1 MHLRSGAFQVCD
13 VKSITVLGGWTLI
26 SWHWPL
32 NFRGPDPVEP
42 ANIEQNRF
50 LWRAIDN
57 LMHTPCIFKQSGD
70 PQGRRR
76 AFSKNLKI
84 CLGLEYAENLS
95 SLEQNITTL
104 TSVENLSWFQ
114 NLSVFKI
121 PFRVIQGPA
130 LYYISYITSVTG
142 WKSAVLGNTYNCSI
156 INDPKQTKLPPL
168 TWLGRHQTAPLW
180 LKHLKRSTFF
190 VPEHFWWS
198 TKNCSPENFIRCPGQ
213 QRSLRV
219 RKALGTTLQTDCR

>member
-121 PFRVIQGPA
+121 PLRVIQGPA
-130 LYYISYITSVTG
+130 LYNRCYRLKISSFREHLQLLHNKWSETNKTAALNMTWKTSDC
-142 WKSAVLGNTYNCSI
+142 SALTEAL
-156 INDPKQTKLPPL
+156 KTKHFFCIGTLLMEHQKLFTRKLYPL
-168 TWLGRHQTAPLW
+168 SGSA
-180 LKHLKRSTFF
+180 KVAS
-190 VPEHFWWS
+190 
-198 TKNCSPENFIRCPGQ
+198 CP
-213 QRSLRV
+213 
-219 RKALGTTLQTDCR
+219 